1 MGQHQ
6 SINPAKTMALE
17 TSEAYARQHVAEAYR
32 KVARRGNHGNHGAS
46 KRSVTGVP
54 TKELVYG
61 EITWEGIDT
70 LLQNV
75 PMKDADF
82 VDLGSGNGKV
92 VHYVA
97 LKYPVKVSRGVE
109 IVPTRHE
116 EAKSAYAVL
125 KKDRHLSPV
134 QFSLGN
140 FRTLSMRKPTHVYT
154 CSTCF
159 SDETMQD
166 IVRNMLRN
174 TSASSPKYL
183 LTQKKVSDDHDGRI
197 QLFRHVPNVQVT
209 WSRERGVDYYVY
221 KLT

>member
-1 MGQHQ
+1 MGQRQ
-6 SINPAKTMALE
+6 SFNSPPTLALE
-17 TSEAYARQHVAEAYR
+17 TSEAYARQRLTKTYQGVT
-32 KVARRGNHGNHGAS
+32 RGDHGAS
-46 KRSVTGVP
+46 KSSVKGVS
-54 TKELVYG
+54 THELVYG
-61 EITWEGIDT
+61 EITWKGIDT

-75 PMKDADF
+75 PMKGADF

-97 LKYPVKVSRGVE
+97 LKYPVRMSRGVE

-116 EAKSAYAVL
+116 EAMRAHDSL

-134 QFSLGN
+134 QLSLGN

-159 SDETMQD
+159 SDETMRD
-166 IVRNMLRN
+166 IVRNMLRY
-174 TSASSPKYL
+174 TSPSSPKYL
-183 LTQKKVSDDHDGRI
+183 LTQKRVIDDHNGRI
-197 QLFRHVPNVQVT
+197 QLFRHVPHVQVT
-209 WSRERGVDYYVY
+209 WRKEHGVDYYVY